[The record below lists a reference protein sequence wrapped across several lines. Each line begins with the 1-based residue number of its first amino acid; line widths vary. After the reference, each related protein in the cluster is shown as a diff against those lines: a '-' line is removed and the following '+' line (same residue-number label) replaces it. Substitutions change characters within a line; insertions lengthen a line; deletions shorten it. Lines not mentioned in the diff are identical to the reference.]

1 MKRIVTRLKDPSNRD
16 WILFSAMTFCF
27 MFGFSSYTGIFQN
40 FFNTNLHGQPQ
51 QLGVLETFREIPG
64 LLAAPIAAMLAFL
77 HAPVLAGLTLLG
89 SGIGIWATGHVTI
102 FWQLVLVSI
111 GWSIPMHLWFTIS
124 PAIVMSLAQGKDG
137 GRHLGRN
144 SGIGAFAVMSALLLS
159 MLLRRYG
166 HVSYQF
172 MFTLAGVMISSAGVL
187 GLLLSNKAGIAEKP
201 KLFLRKQYWLY
212 YVLNFLEGSRRQTF
226 STFSTFVL
234 ITVYHMPVEKMLLL
248 FLANSAVTM
257 SFAPVVGRI
266 IDRIGERRVLTLY
279 YICGALVFAAYGAVG
294 SKSVLIGLFLLDN
307 LLMTHNMGI
316 TTYITK
322 IAVPSEL
329 RPSLAMGVSVNHISA
344 VTVPLIGGW
353 LWKTYNNY
361 SIPFWVG
368 SILAIVSLYFVQR
381 LPKGLDAVRVQPEL
395 P

>member
-1 MKRIVTRLKDPSNRD
+1 MKKIITKLKDPINRD

-51 QLGVLETFREIPG
+51 QLGILETFREIPG
-64 LLAAPIAAMLAFL
+64 LLAAPIAATLAFL

-111 GWSIPMHLWFTIS
+111 SWSIPMHLWFTIS
-124 PAIVMSLAQGKDG
+124 PAIVMNLAQGKEG

-144 SGIGAFAVMSALLLS
+144 NAIGAFAVLSALTLSILLKP
-159 MLLRRYG
+159 
-166 HVSYQF
+166 HVSYRF

-187 GLLLSNKAGIAEKP
+187 GLLLSNKAGVATKP
-201 KLFLRKQYWLY
+201 KLFLRKQYWLF

-226 STFSTFVL
+226 ATFSTFVL
-234 ITVYHMPVEKMLLL
+234 IKVYHMPVEKMLLL
-248 FLANSAVTM
+248 LLANSAVTM
-257 SFAPVVGRI
+257 SFAPIVGKI
-266 IDRIGERRVLTLY
+266 IDRIGERRVLTFY
-279 YICGALVFAAYGAVG
+279 YICGALVFAAYGSVG
-294 SKSVLIGLFLLDN
+294 SKEVLIGLFLLDN

-322 IAVPSEL
+322 IAAPREL

-353 LWKTYNNY
+353 LWATYNNY

-368 SILAIVSLYFVQR
+368 SFLAIVSLYFVQR
-381 LPKGLDAVRVQPEL
+381 LPRGLEAVRCE
-395 P
+395 

>member
-1 MKRIVTRLKDPSNRD
+1 MKKLITQLKDPINRD

-40 FFNTNLHGQPQ
+40 FFNTNMHGQPQ

-77 HAPVLAGLTLLG
+77 HAPVLAGFTLLG
-89 SGIGIWATGHVTI
+89 SGIGIWATGHVNV

-124 PAIVMSLAQGKDG
+124 PAIVMNLAQGKDG

-144 SGIGAFAVMSALLLS
+144 SGIGAFAVLSALLLS
-159 MLLRRYG
+159 MLLRKYG

-172 MFTLAGVMISSAGVL
+172 MFTLAGVFIASAGVL
-187 GLLLSNKAGIAEKP
+187 GLMLSNKAGVATKP

-226 STFSTFVL
+226 GVFSTFVL
-234 ITVYHMPVEKMLLL
+234 IKVYHMSVENMLFLLL
-248 FLANSAVTM
+248 VNSVVTM
-257 SFAPVVGRI
+257 SFAPIVGRV
-266 IDRIGERRVLTLY
+266 IDRIGEKRVLTFY
-279 YICGALVFAAYGAVG
+279 YILGAIVFAAYGTVG
-294 SKSVLIGLFLLDN
+294 SREVLIGLFVLDN
-307 LLMTHNMGI
+307 LLMTHSMGI

-322 IAVPSEL
+322 IAAPSEL

-353 LWKTYNNY
+353 LWATYNNY

-368 SILAIVSLYFVQR
+368 SALALASLYFVQR
-381 LPKGLDAVRVQPEL
+381 LPKGLEAVRCE
-395 P
+395 

>member
-1 MKRIVTRLKDPSNRD
+1 MKKLITKLKDPINRD

-40 FFNTNLHGQPQ
+40 FFNTNMHGQPQ

-77 HAPVLAGLTLLG
+77 HAPVLAGFTLLG
-89 SGIGIWATGHVTI
+89 SGIGIWATGHVNV

-124 PAIVMSLAQGKDG
+124 PAIVMNLAQGKDG

-144 SGIGAFAVMSALLLS
+144 SGIGAFAVLSALLLS
-159 MLLRRYG
+159 MLLRKYG

-172 MFTLAGVMISSAGVL
+172 MFTLAGVFIASAGVL
-187 GLLLSNKAGIAEKP
+187 GLMLSNKAGVATKP

-226 STFSTFVL
+226 GVFSTFVL
-234 ITVYHMPVEKMLLL
+234 IKVYHMSVENMLFLLL
-248 FLANSAVTM
+248 VNSVVTM
-257 SFAPVVGRI
+257 SFAPIVGRV
-266 IDRIGERRVLTLY
+266 IDRIGEKRVLTFY
-279 YICGALVFAAYGAVG
+279 YILGAIVFAAYGTVG
-294 SKSVLIGLFLLDN
+294 SREVLIGLFVLDN
-307 LLMTHNMGI
+307 LLMTHSMGI

-322 IAVPSEL
+322 IAAPSEL

-353 LWKTYNNY
+353 LWATYNNY

-368 SILAIVSLYFVQR
+368 SALALVSLYFVQR
-381 LPKGLDAVRVQPEL
+381 LPKGLEAVRCE
-395 P
+395 